1 MDILVKKTRKE
12 MLRQEFEDHFYA
24 TWPNHI
30 KSMEDQQ
37 LINLNTDKLQD
48 ITASHPETM
57 LCLKYWVLQEMA
69 ERGI

>member
-1 MDILVKKTRKE
+1 MDIQVKKTRKE
-12 MLRQEFEDHFYA
+12 IARQEFEDHFYA

-30 KSMEDQQ
+30 KKMSNKE
-37 LINLNTDKLQD
+37 LTNLNTDKLQD

-57 LCLKYWVLQEMA
+57 LCLKHWVLMEMA